1 MNLIKTPQQLQ
12 EEMEQQQQQMQQ
24 KALLD
29 QAGQLAGTPLMD
41 PQKNPQLAEQMMGEE
56 EAPTEPPVE

>member
-1 MNLIKTPQQLQ
+1 MAA
-12 EEMEQQQQQMQQ
+12 QQQQMQQ

-41 PQKNPQLAEQMMGEE
+41 PQKNPQLAEGLQQQMMGEE
-56 EAPTEPPVE
+56 EAPTEPPVEKLWLKHSL